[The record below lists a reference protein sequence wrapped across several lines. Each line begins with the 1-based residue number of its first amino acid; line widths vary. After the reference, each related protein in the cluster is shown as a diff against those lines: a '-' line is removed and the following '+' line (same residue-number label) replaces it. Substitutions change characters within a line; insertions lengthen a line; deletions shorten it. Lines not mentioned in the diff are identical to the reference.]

1 MSASSKKK
9 IRKEQEAA
17 KMTERQRKAQKEAL
31 RLKIYSIIF
40 TVVIA
45 AVLVSA
51 IVVFTIKGIQTSGL
65 LNKRTTALTIGDHKI
80 NSVEMNYYYM
90 DSVTKT
96 YNQWET
102 SYGNSLP
109 SMLSIMGL
117 DLSKPLDEQPY
128 YDEDKTWADY
138 FMDMA
143 IENAHSDY
151 TLSDAAEAAN
161 FTMSESD
168 SMNLKSQIGSVEM
181 QAMMSNFDD
190 VDRFIAAYYGPGS
203 DYDSYVDYMT
213 RTATASAY
221 YTTYNNE
228 LTFTEDDVN
237 AHADKHPNEYSS
249 YSYAE
254 YQLSVEDF
262 LGEGTTDAEGNVTH
276 TDEQTAAAKEAAK
289 AAADEI
295 AKATTLEELDAAI
308 AAFAS
313 QEEAAVEEEAATDE
327 ETAEVTE
334 EDSKVEVPTSTK
346 HENILYSSLGEKYR
360 NWLSEDGR
368 KVGDIGVLE
377 DTSTSKDDDGNEVA
391 TTTGYTVV
399 FFSNLNDNKETMSN
413 VRHLLVCPVAEED
426 ELTGEEEIS
435 EEAWEAAKETAEM
448 HLKNWKESDGT
459 EEGFIEL
466 VKESSEDGGS
476 VENGGLY
483 ENIHRDANYEEAF
496 LTWAVDPART
506 KGETGI
512 VKTSYGYHIMYYVGK
527 TEITYFT
534 YMITEELRAAAL
546 EAWYNSIKESATA
559 TRQNLSRVD
568 TSTVLF
574 NATGM

>member
-40 TVVIA
+40 TVIIA

-51 IVVFTIKGIQTSGL
+51 IVVFAVKGIQTSGL
-65 LNKRTTALTIGDHKI
+65 LNKHTTALTIGDHKI

-102 SYGNSLP
+102 SYGNSL
-109 SMLSIMGL
+109 STMLSIMGL

-143 IENAHSDY
+143 VENAHSDY
-151 TLSDAAEAAN
+151 ALSDAAEAAG

-168 SMNLKSQIGSVEM
+168 SLNLKSQIGSVEM

-190 VDRFIAAYYGPGS
+190 VDRFITAYYGPGS
-203 DYDSYVDYMT
+203 DYDSYVAYMT

-262 LGEGTTDAEGNVTH
+262 LSEGTTDAEGNVTY

-308 AAFAS
+308 AAFAT
-313 QEEAAVEEEAATDE
+313 QEEATAEE
-327 ETAEVTE
+327 ETAEN
-334 EDSKVEVPTSTK
+334 SEVMVPASTK
-346 HENILYSSLGEKYR
+346 HENILYSSLGEKYK

-377 DTSTSKDDDGNEVA
+377 NTSTSKDDDGNEV
-391 TTTGYTVV
+391 TNTTGYTVV
-399 FFSNLNDNKETMSN
+399 FFSNLNDNKEAMSN

-426 ELTGEEEIS
+426 EVTGEESIS
-435 EEAWEAAKETAEM
+435 EEAWETAKETAEM
-448 HLKNWKESDGT
+448 HLKTWKETDGT
-459 EEGFIEL
+459 EEGFIEM
-466 VKESSEDGGS
+466 VKESSEDSGS

-496 LTWAVDPART
+496 RDWAVDPART

-527 TEITYFT
+527 TEATYFN

-546 EAWYNSIKESATA
+546 EEWYNGIKESATA

-574 NATGM
+574 NSTGV